1 MLIEKMKK
9 NSFKKNKYGLS
20 FWISI
25 LVIAV
30 CIPATVA
37 VSYLLGDR
45 KYYIASVIIMILAMV
60 PFFVSFEGK
69 KPDARYLA
77 ILAVLTAIAIV
88 SRAAFMW
95 IPSFKPMA
103 GFIIITA
110 IAFGPQAGFMS
121 GALSMI
127 ISNIVFGQGPWTPW
141 QMFCYGLIGF
151 FAGLLANSRIMS
163 EKHVIRTS
171 VLSFFLV
178 TVLSSA
184 ILDTS
189 SLFLMIAAINEASII
204 SIYTAGFFLNI
215 MNATAS
221 ALCVFILLKP
231 FMRILDRL
239 KLKYGMDY

>member
-1 MLIEKMKK
+1 MEKT
-9 NSFKKNKYGLS
+9 SFRKNKYGLS

-25 LVIAV
+25 LVIVV

-60 PFFVSFEGK
+60 PFFVSFEGR

-77 ILAVLTAIAIV
+77 ILAVLTAIAVV
-88 SRAAFMW
+88 SRIAFMW
-95 IPSFKPMA
+95 LPSFKPMA
-103 GFIIITA
+103 GFIIMTA

-151 FAGLLANSRIMS
+151 FAGLLANARIMS

-171 VLSFFLV
+171 VLSFILV

-204 SIYTAGFFLNI
+204 SVYTAGIFLNI

-231 FMRILDRL
+231 FMRILNRL
-239 KLKYGMDY
+239 KLKYGIDY

>member
-1 MLIEKMKK
+1 METEKM
-9 NSFKKNKYGLS
+9 SFRKNKYGLS
-20 FWISI
+20 FWVSI
-25 LVIAV
+25 LVIAIA
-30 CIPATVA
+30 IPATVA

-60 PFFVSFEGK
+60 PFFVSFEGR

-77 ILAVLTAIAIV
+77 ILAVLTAIAVI
-88 SRAAFMW
+88 SRIAFIW
-95 IPSFKPMA
+95 LPSFKPMA
-103 GFIIITA
+103 GFIIMTA

-127 ISNIVFGQGPWTPW
+127 VSNIVFGQGPWTPW

-151 FAGLLANSRIMS
+151 IAGLLANARIMS

-171 VLSFFLV
+171 VISFFLV
-178 TVLSSA
+178 TILSSA

-189 SLFLMIAAINEASII
+189 SLFLMISAINATSIV
-204 SIYTAGFFLNI
+204 SIYAAGILLNI
-215 MNATAS
+215 MNAIAS

-231 FMRILDRL
+231 FMGVLNRL
-239 KLKYGMDY
+239 KLKYGIQY